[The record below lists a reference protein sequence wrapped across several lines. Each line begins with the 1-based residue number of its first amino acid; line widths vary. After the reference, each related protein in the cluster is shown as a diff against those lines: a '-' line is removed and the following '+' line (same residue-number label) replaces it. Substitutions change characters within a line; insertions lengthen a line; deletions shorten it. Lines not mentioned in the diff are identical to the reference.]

1 MRVPRTVKKLGR
13 MKRPISP
20 MMHGVLDYATVAA
33 TAAVPRLMGFPKQA
47 TMAADALAGGYGMLS
62 SVTDYPLSAR
72 RVVPFK
78 GHGLAEAAV
87 GLALPFLPWA
97 LGFADNRAARN
108 FFLGLTA
115 VTFVVAAMTDWDADE

>member
-13 MKRPISP
+13 MKKPISP
-20 MMHGVLDYATVAA
+20 MMHGVMDYATVAA
-33 TAAVPRLMGFPKQA
+33 TVAVPRLMNFPKPA
-47 TMAADALAGGYGMLS
+47 TMAADVLAGGYGALS
-62 SVTDYPLSAR
+62 SMTDYPLGAK

-87 GLALPFLPWA
+87 GVAIPMLPWA
-97 LGFADNRAARN
+97 LGFADNKGARN

-115 VTFVVAAMTDWDADE
+115 LTFVVAALTDWSE